1 MDRYWLPGDE
11 SEKRRAGEWRGLRFS
26 DSPCRRF
33 TGEHSKHDKGFMRLT
48 RHTRNVIYLFGGD
61 LAARAA
67 GFAATT
73 YLARVLGASGFGI
86 IHIGLAVLT
95 YAMIPANS
103 GLSLLGTRNIA
114 AEPGANPAFAGRLL
128 FTRFLLSLG
137 VFALAAAGSSLLIHS
152 EAVRSVTVIYLLC
165 LFPAALMLDWYFQG
179 RGEMSAISIGKFLGM
194 LCYLAFILLFV
205 QGDRD
210 LANVAWGWAAGGL
223 ASAAYWGIVF
233 LRKDRQFRFRWQEL
247 KFFSLMAEAFP
258 LGMAGLISQVV
269 IQFPALYLG
278 WFSGPEEVGIF
289 SAAFRLTVLL
299 LIFDRVFYTM
309 FLPAISRQARQSPEK
324 LGETFNRVAKIVTV
338 STLTVGLAAI
348 ISADW
353 IIGLVFGAG
362 YRDAAPLFQI
372 LSGYFVLTL
381 VISAYGYTL
390 LGLGREKVFTR
401 SLAWGMGVFFIA
413 IFVLPRFFGIIGVL
427 SGEAGVGVAAALVF
441 YELTVLAVMAAEL
454 RKHIPLNLPRHLL
467 APFLGAFGI
476 CLPTLLLIQAALPLK
491 LLLLALAG
499 IPFIAWLGGVGK
511 DEIEYIKK
519 IFI

>member
-1 MDRYWLPGDE
+1 
-11 SEKRRAGEWRGLRFS
+11 
-26 DSPCRRF
+26 
-33 TGEHSKHDKGFMRLT
+33 MRLT
-48 RHTRNVIYLFGGD
+48 RHTRNAIYLFGGD
-61 LAARAA
+61 IAARAA
-67 GFAATT
+67 GFAATA

-103 GLSLLGTRNIA
+103 GLSLLGTRNLA
-114 AEPGANPAFAGRLL
+114 AESGENPAFAGRLL
-128 FTRFLLSLG
+128 FSRFLLSLT
-137 VFALAAAGSSLLIHS
+137 VFALTAAGSGLFIHS
-152 EAVRSVTVIYLLC
+152 ETVRSVTLIYLLY

-179 RGEMSAISIGKFLGM
+179 QGEMSAISIGKFLGM
-194 LCYLAFILLFV
+194 LCYLAVILLFV
-205 QGDRD
+205 HGEGD
-210 LANVAWGWAAGGL
+210 LANVAWGWAVGGL
-223 ASAAYWGIVF
+223 ASALYWGIIYR
-233 LRKDRQFRFRWQEL
+233 RKGREFRFRWQEL
-247 KFFSLMAEAFP
+247 KFFSLMSEAFP
-258 LGMAGLISQVV
+258 LGVAGLISQVV

-278 WFSGPEEVGIF
+278 WFAGAEEVGIF

-324 LGETFNRVAKIVTV
+324 LGETFNRVAKIVAV
-338 STLTVGLAAI
+338 SALSVGLAAI

-353 IIGLVFGAG
+353 IIGLLFGAA
-362 YRDAAPLFQI
+362 YREAAPLFQI

-390 LGLGREKVFTR
+390 LGLGQEKVFTR
-401 SLAWGMGVFFIA
+401 SLAWGMALFFIA
-413 IFVLPRFFGIIGVL
+413 IFVLPRFFAIIGVL
-427 SGEAGVGVAAALVF
+427 PGETGIGVAAALVF

-454 RKHIPLNLPRHLL
+454 RKHISLNLPRYLL

-476 CLPTLLLIQAALPLK
+476 CLPALLLIPLTLPLK

-499 IPFIAWLGGVGK
+499 IPFIAWLGGVGR
-511 DEIEYIKK
+511 DEIEYLKK